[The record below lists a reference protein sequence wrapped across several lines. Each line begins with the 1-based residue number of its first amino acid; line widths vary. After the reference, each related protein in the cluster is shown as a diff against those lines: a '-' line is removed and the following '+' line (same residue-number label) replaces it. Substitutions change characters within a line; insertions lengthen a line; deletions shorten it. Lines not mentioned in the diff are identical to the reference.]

1 MSWPLLVA
9 IFVCLCL
16 VQLPYLW
23 GEGHLSPEDRPF
35 LVTFVSL
42 LFGVGFTGSVL
53 VTHWIVRIFFS
64 QPDHSEHKP
73 FQSRSEK

>member
-23 GEGHLSPEDRPF
+23 GEGRLSPEDRQF

-53 VTHWIVRIFFS
+53 VTHWIVRIFFT
-64 QPDHSEHKP
+64 QQDHSEHKQ